1 MNKKVQRTITID
13 QEVDED
19 ISSLAYNLGINKL
32 EVIKKLIE
40 EGLDRGILEDFGKA
54 KGES

>member
-32 EVIKKLIE
+32 EVIKKLIV
-40 EGLDRGILEDFGKA
+40 EGLDRGILEDFESK